1 MEWELHQPKQLVL
14 SGAPHLVPGLNNH
27 HVVPEPLQAA
37 GRQRD
42 GNHLGRGTRQH
53 FASETER
60 NLYFHQQAFLIAH
73 RVPCTVPGAEDIK
86 ICESSVSS
94 V

>member
-60 NLYFHQQAFLIAH
+60 NLYFHPASISDSPSCAVH
-73 RVPCTVPGAEDIK
+73 SAR
-86 ICESSVSS
+86 S
-94 V
+94 